1 MGEPNR
7 IFIGTFNIP
16 DGTSLAIAAGT
27 VEEAAMLAAEA
38 AFVEHQ
44 AAERLAREVE
54 ERQEEAEFQ
63 TELARQR
70 DAVERERRINAEA
83 EKFWLDDRSAEAWP

>member
-1 MGEPNR
+1 
-7 IFIGTFNIP
+7 
-16 DGTSLAIAAGT
+16 
-27 VEEAAMLAAEA
+27 
-38 AFVEHQ
+38 
-44 AAERLAREVE
+44 LAREVE

>member
-38 AFVEHQ
+38 AFVEH
-44 AAERLAREVE
+44 
-54 ERQEEAEFQ
+54 
-63 TELARQR
+63 
-70 DAVERERRINAEA
+70 
-83 EKFWLDDRSAEAWP
+83 